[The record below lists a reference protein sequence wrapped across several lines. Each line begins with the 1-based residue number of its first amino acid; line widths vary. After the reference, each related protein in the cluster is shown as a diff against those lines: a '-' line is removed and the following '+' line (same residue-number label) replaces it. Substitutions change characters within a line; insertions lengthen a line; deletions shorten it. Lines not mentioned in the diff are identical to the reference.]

1 MHMKQIISFEKE
13 IPFKTMIGEITSI
26 SLEHTLKFEDESSI
40 LGDFIVSGTY
50 KMTEASRLDE
60 EFSYKIPVD
69 ILLTESLEEEGRSVE
84 IDNFTYEIVDEE
96 ALRVQIDLLVE
107 GLEKIE
113 IDKEATKEEEI
124 EVLTME
130 EKPLEEPIARK
141 IEVADTVE
149 EVCDAVVEK
158 EDGKEEVTPE
168 ETRALEK
175 DELKEDILRKNVEV
189 VATNQTSSTLDG
201 EKTVQE
207 AQENIDKLS
216 ENTKQILSEDEVSE
230 QVNQEEKPSNKAMMN
245 SIFSAFKDTDET
257 FSTYSIY
264 ILREEDTLD
273 AILSRYGISKE
284 EAAQYNSLEELRVG
298 SKLILPTVMKD
309 E

>member
-1 MHMKQIISFEKE
+1 MKQIISFEKE

-124 EVLTME
+124 EV
-130 EKPLEEPIARK
+130 
-141 IEVADTVE
+141 
-149 EVCDAVVEK
+149 
-158 EDGKEEVTPE
+158 
-168 ETRALEK
+168 
-175 DELKEDILRKNVEV
+175 
-189 VATNQTSSTLDG
+189 
-201 EKTVQE
+201 
-207 AQENIDKLS
+207 
-216 ENTKQILSEDEVSE
+216 
-230 QVNQEEKPSNKAMMN
+230 
-245 SIFSAFKDTDET
+245 
-257 FSTYSIY
+257 
-264 ILREEDTLD
+264 
-273 AILSRYGISKE
+273 
-284 EAAQYNSLEELRVG
+284 
-298 SKLILPTVMKD
+298 
-309 E
+309 